1 LSFLRRVRF
10 LWLILWAPVTA
21 LAQSPA
27 LEDYT
32 YLGAGL
38 RTRPAY
44 DGSASQ
50 TVDLIPVVRYYGD
63 VLFVRTTQGIFE
75 GGARLKLAPGL
86 ALGAQAAYQA
96 GRHQSES
103 DFLRDHNIPDVS
115 DNASVGAHL
124 EWDTA
129 IGPAP
134 FNLLGRWR
142 QNVDSDRGAQA
153 DLRATVGVY
162 GDHGIK
168 AGVFTQATWANAK
181 SMRTYYDTSGSGLLF
196 VAAGVEGGYDLSR
209 HWLIVS
215 TLEGRRLQGDAASSP
230 LAERRSSWYFS
241 AGVAYRF

>member
-1 LSFLRRVRF
+1 MKSRILR
-10 LWLILWAPVTA
+10 LILWAPLPA

-44 DGSASQ
+44 EGSASQ
-50 TVDLIPVVRYYGD
+50 VVDVIPVVRYYGD

-75 GGARLKLAPGL
+75 GGARMRLAQGL
-86 ALGAQAAYQA
+86 ALGAQVAYQA
-96 GRHQSES
+96 GRHKSES
-103 DFLRDHNIPDVS
+103 SFLRERDIPDVS
-115 DNASVGAHL
+115 DNASFGAHL
-124 EWDTA
+124 EWDTY

-134 FNLLGRWR
+134 FNLLARWR
-142 QNVDSDRGAQA
+142 RNFDADRGAQA
-153 DLRATVGVY
+153 DLRATIGVY
-162 GDHGIK
+162 GEHGIK
-168 AGVFTQATWANAK
+168 AGVFTQATWADSK
-181 SMRTYYDTSGSGLLF
+181 STRTYYGTSGSGLLF

-230 LAERRSSWYFS
+230 LAERRTGWYFS

>member
-1 LSFLRRVRF
+1 MKVFWLL
-10 LWLILWAPVTA
+10 LWLPLSAF
-21 LAQSPA
+21 AQSPA

-38 RTRPAY
+38 RSRPAY

-50 TVDLIPVVRYYGD
+50 LVDVIPVVRYYGD

-75 GGARLKLAPGL
+75 GGARLRLAQGL
-86 ALGAQAAYQA
+86 ALGAQVAYQA
-96 GRHQSES
+96 GRHKNES
-103 DFLRDHNIPDVS
+103 SFLRDRDVPDVS

-124 EWDTA
+124 EWDTS

-134 FNLLGRWR
+134 FNLLARWR

-153 DLRATVGVY
+153 DLRATLGVY

-168 AGVFTQATWANAK
+168 AGVFTQATWADSK
-181 SMRTYYDTSGSGLLF
+181 SMRTYYDASGSGLLF
-196 VAAGVEGGYDLSR
+196 VAAGVEGGYDLGR

-230 LAERRSSWYFS
+230 LAERRSSWYLS